1 MKKKLMM
8 VAVLLGALSLGAC
21 VDNDESASVTA
32 VRNAKAKQLESVAN
46 MNNANADAKKAITA
60 AEVAIK
66 EAEAAYQ
73 KAQAEL
79 AQAQADQQ
87 KILLEKAQAALE
99 AELEAAKINAEAELN
114 NAKAALEAAKAELIA
129 ALDQVDQANKTRITT
144 LLGKA
149 NGLLTTINNDRQ
161 SLIDAKDQLAR
172 LKAGLVSVE
181 LSNQQTIA
189 NEEKNKA
196 VAQALIAEYEKYS
209 TKDKADAEK
218 AAQEANAKLTA
229 LDQIKG
235 EKNTADQN
243 AQQAYQVAST
253 NLYGSLYVQT
263 LQQIGSSYYD
273 TEYIR
278 GEGVNYTNDDSTN
291 GTVWPRPYTKY
302 TANLDRINETITNQT
317 RYLSVSKAVLADANK
332 ALTDAKASDTYKS
345 LTKAVTDAQKKFDDA
360 KTEADK
366 NTALREL
373 RTAEDNLS
381 AYMQPLETAVK
392 DATTDVTDSENNL
405 KSWNNILAAVS
416 GDNATAYAN
425 LLTVMDNAVK
435 AQVETAIAYNKA
447 SHNYSVQYTLA
458 STLQRIADGLADY
471 DQLILAQKQAIAT
484 ADENIANAASI
495 VSEEQAIANQEKLI
509 ANLENSLAV
518 NEPIYNDYLAQI
530 KALVGDSAE

>member
-21 VDNDESASVTA
+21 VDNNESASVES

-73 KAQAEL
+73 KARAEFE
-79 AQAQADQQ
+79 QVQADQQ
-87 KILLEKAQAALE
+87 KILLQKAQAALE
-99 AELEAAKINAEAELN
+99 AELEAAKINAEAQLN
-114 NAKAALEAAKAELIA
+114 NAKAALESAKATLIA

-149 NGLLTTINNDRQ
+149 GELLETINQDRKD
-161 SLIDAKDQLAR
+161 LIDAKDGLAR
-172 LKAGLVSVE
+172 LKAELVSVE
-181 LSNQQTIA
+181 LSNQEAIA
-189 NEEKNKA
+189 KEEKKKA

-209 TKDKADAEK
+209 TKDKVDAEK
-218 AAQEANAKLTA
+218 AAQEANAKLIA
-229 LDQIKG
+229 LKQIKS
-235 EKNTADQN
+235 EKNTANNN
-243 AQQAYQVAST
+243 AQQAWGKAYT
-253 NLYGSLYVQT
+253 NLYYSLYVQT
-263 LQQIGSSYYD
+263 LEEIGPDYYD
-273 TEYIR
+273 KEQIE
-278 GEGVNYTNDDSTN
+278 GEVVNFTNDDSTN
-291 GTVWPRPYTKY
+291 GQVTPRYYDKY
-302 TANLDRINETITNQT
+302 TANLDRINKEITDQT
-317 RYLSVSKAVLADANK
+317 RTLSVDKAALADANK

-345 LTKAVTDAQKKFDDA
+345 LAKAVTDAQKKFDDA

-366 NTALREL
+366 KAAQDELDVAETAL
-373 RTAEDNLS
+373 NN
-381 AYMQPLETAVK
+381 YMDPLETAVK
-392 DATTDVTDSENNL
+392 NATTDVTNSEKDL
-405 KSWNNILAAVS
+405 KDWNNRLAAVS

-425 LLTVMDNAVK
+425 LLTAMDNAVK
-435 AQVETAIAYNKA
+435 AQVETQIAYTKA
-447 SHNYSVQYTLA
+447 DHNYSVQSTLA
-458 STLQRIADGLADY
+458 STLQNVAAGLADY
-471 DQLILAQKQAIAT
+471 DQLILVQKQAIAT

-509 ANLENSLAV
+509 ASLENSLAV

>member
-1 MKKKLMM
+1 MM

-21 VDNDESASVTA
+21 VDNDESASVEA
-32 VRNAKAKQLESVAN
+32 VRMAKAKQLESLAN
-46 MNNANADAKKAITA
+46 INNADADAKKAITE

-66 EAEAAYQ
+66 EAEAAYK
-73 KAQAEL
+73 KAEAEFE
-79 AQAQADQQ
+79 QAQADQQ

-99 AELEAAKINAEAELN
+99 AELEAAKINAEAQLN
-114 NAKAALEAAKAELIA
+114 YAKSALETAKAALID
-129 ALDQVDQANKTRITT
+129 ALDKVDQANKERITT

-149 NGLLTTINNDRQ
+149 NGLLVTINQDRQ

-229 LDQIKG
+229 LYQIKG
-235 EKNTADQN
+235 EKNAANQEAGNDVTTAN
-243 AQQAYQVAST
+243 R
-253 NLYGSLYVQT
+253 NLNGSLYVQT
-263 LQQIGSSYYD
+263 LQQAGSYYYD
-273 TEYIR
+273 TEIVR
-278 GEGVNYTNDDSTN
+278 GETVNYTNDDSTH
-291 GTVWPRPYTKY
+291 GMTWARSYTKY
-302 TANLDRINETITNQT
+302 TPNLDRINAEITNQT
-317 RYLSVSKAVLADANK
+317 RNLSVSKAALADANK
-332 ALTDAKASDTYKS
+332 ALTDAKASDAYKT
-345 LTKAVTDAQKKFDDA
+345 LKKAVDDAQKKFDDA

-366 NTALREL
+366 KNAQIEL
-373 RTAEDNLS
+373 STAESNLS
-381 AYMQPLETAVK
+381 DYMQPLKTAVK
-392 DATTDVTDSENNL
+392 DATTDVSDSENSL
-405 KSWNNILAAVS
+405 KEWNDILANVS
-416 GDNATAYAN
+416 GDNATAYAT
-425 LLTVMDNAVK
+425 LITAMDNAIK
-435 AQVETAIAYNKA
+435 AQLETQIAYNKA
-447 SHNYSVQYTLA
+447 WYNYSVQNTLA
-458 STLQRIADGLADY
+458 STLQSIADGLADY

-484 ADENIANAASI
+484 ADKNIADAASI
-495 VSEEQAIANQEKLI
+495 VSEEQAIANKEKEI

>member
-114 NAKAALEAAKAELIA
+114 NAKAALEAAKAGLIA

-291 GTVWPRPYTKY
+291 GTVWPRSYTK
-302 TANLDRINETITNQT
+302 
-317 RYLSVSKAVLADANK
+317 
-332 ALTDAKASDTYKS
+332 
-345 LTKAVTDAQKKFDDA
+345 
-360 KTEADK
+360 
-366 NTALREL
+366 
-373 RTAEDNLS
+373 
-381 AYMQPLETAVK
+381 
-392 DATTDVTDSENNL
+392 
-405 KSWNNILAAVS
+405 
-416 GDNATAYAN
+416 
-425 LLTVMDNAVK
+425 
-435 AQVETAIAYNKA
+435 
-447 SHNYSVQYTLA
+447 
-458 STLQRIADGLADY
+458 
-471 DQLILAQKQAIAT
+471 
-484 ADENIANAASI
+484 
-495 VSEEQAIANQEKLI
+495 
-509 ANLENSLAV
+509 
-518 NEPIYNDYLAQI
+518 IYC
-530 KALVGDSAE
+530 

>member
-66 EAEAAYQ
+66 EAEAAYK

-79 AQAQADQQ
+79 EQAQADQQ

-99 AELEAAKINAEAELN
+99 AELEAAKINAEAQLN
-114 NAKAALEAAKAELIA
+114 YAKASLETAKAALIA
-129 ALDQVDQANKTRITT
+129 ALDDVDQANKTRITT
-144 LLGKA
+144 LLGEA
-149 NGLLTTINNDRQ
+149 NALLITINNDRQ

-189 NEEKNKA
+189 SEEKNKA

-235 EKNTADQN
+235 EKKTADQN
-243 AQQAYQVAST
+243 AQQAYKVAST
-253 NLYGSLYVQT
+253 NLQGSLYVQT
-263 LQQIGSSYYD
+263 LVNVSSYYYD
-273 TEYIR
+273 TETVW

-291 GTVWPRPYTKY
+291 GTVWPFSYTKY
-302 TANLDRINETITNQT
+302 TANLDRINEEITNQT
-317 RYLSVSKAVLADANK
+317 RYLSVYKAALADANK
-332 ALTDAKASDTYKS
+332 ALTDAKAADAYKN

-366 NTALREL
+366 NIALSEL
-373 RTAEDNLS
+373 RTAESNLS

-392 DATTDVTDSENNL
+392 DATTDVTNSENSL
-405 KSWNNILAAVS
+405 KYWNNVLANVS

-425 LLTVMDNAVK
+425 LITTIEEAIK

-447 SHNYSVQYTLA
+447 SHNYSVQSSLAYTLQ
-458 STLQRIADGLADY
+458 SIADGLADY

-484 ADENIANAASI
+484 ADVNIANAASI

-509 ANLENSLAV
+509 ADLENSLAV